1 MKAANKM
8 PVVMTVAGSDSG
20 GGAGIQA
27 DLKVFAA
34 LNVFATTAI
43 TCVTAQNPAKVA
55 GVDAIDSAMVALQ
68 IKTVFSAFPVK
79 AVKTGMLYSAGV
91 IRAVAGALARRKLN
105 ILVVDPVM
113 VATAGGRLI
122 QKHAFIALCSE
133 ILPLATVITPNI
145 PEAEQLC
152 NIRITNL
159 DEMKNAAMTIQ
170 KKFGA
175 ACVLKGGHLDLKT
188 GQGRDDVVDV
198 LCCGRDVTEFRT
210 RRVVADNTHGTGCRF
225 SAALTAYLA
234 KGETL
239 NSAVGMAQKFVS
251 HSLQDQLYIG
261 TETAIF

>member
-1 MKAANKM
+1 MKTANKI

-27 DLKVFAA
+27 DLKVFSA
-34 LNVFATTAI
+34 LNVFGTTAI
-43 TCVTAQNPAKVA
+43 TCITAQNPAKVA

-68 IKTVFSAFPVK
+68 MKTVFSAFPVK
-79 AVKTGMLYSAGV
+79 AVKTGMLYSTGV
-91 IRAVAGALARRKLN
+91 IRVVAHELARKKLN

-113 VATAGGRLI
+113 IATSGGRLI
-122 QKHAFIALCSE
+122 QKHAFIAMCSE

-145 PEAEQLC
+145 PEAEQLA
-152 NIRITNL
+152 NSRITTL

-188 GQGRDDVVDV
+188 GLNKDDVLDV
-198 LCCGRDVTEFRT
+198 LCCGRDITEFRV
-210 RRVVADNTHGTGCRF
+210 RRVITSSTHGTGCRF

-234 KGETL
+234 KGAPLHT
-239 NSAVGMAQKFVS
+239 AVGMSQKFVA
-251 HSLQDQLYIG
+251 HTLQDQLYVG
-261 TETAIF
+261 K